1 MHKNKIA
8 KLKQNSPSLHPLSN
22 HCENDSMMFFD
33 SQERSIILN
42 KKEIL

>member
-8 KLKQNSPSLHPLSN
+8 KLKGNIPSLQLLWN